1 MLTVLAL
8 GAVLG
13 IGLFVRSRSGG
24 TFGAG
29 APSASASERVV
40 PVPVITV
47 TARDL
52 PVVLDA
58 LGSVAAYNTVTVK
71 SQVDGR
77 IDKIFFTEGGSVKA
91 GELLVQIDPRPFAI
105 QAQLAAAALMR
116 DKAVL
121 TNAKLV
127 LARNENL
134 LKQGVGSQ
142 QAVDDARAEV
152 AKNEG
157 VVAGDAATAASAQLQ
172 LDFARASTRRSTA
185 SPGVRQVDVGNVVRP
200 SDANGI
206 VVITQIDPIA
216 VLFTLPQDDLPRI
229 SSEMARGAL
238 PVEVFSRDGSQ
249 LLAKGE
255 QLAVIDN
262 QINEATATVRL
273 KAVFANPGARAL
285 ARPVRQGA
293 AAAHHRAKGALVG
306 ARGGRAARPAGALR
320 VRRRRRPSGCAMRP
334 VEVATHRGRP
344 RASSPRAS
352 PSATAWWS
360 RARASAAQGRA
371 HRRPTGRG
379 RRSARPRAS
388 RPPPRRGRARNR
400 AAAPRA
406 VSISEPFIRR
416 PVATSLLM
424 VALLLVGLVAFRQL
438 PVAPLPQVDYPTI
451 VVATALPGASAETM
465 ASSVTTPS
473 SASSGRSRR
482 SRR

>member
-157 VVAGDAATAASAQLQ
+157 VVAGDAATAANAQLQ
-172 LDFARASTRRSTA
+172 LDFARIK
-185 SPGVRQVDVGNVVRP
+185 SPIDGVTGVKLVDVGNVVHP
-200 SDANGI
+200 SDPGGI
-206 VVITQIDPIA
+206 VVITQLDPIV
-216 VLFTLPQDDLPRI
+216 VLFTLPEDDLPRI
-229 SSEMARGAL
+229 SLAMATRKLSVDAY
-238 PVEVFSRDGSQ
+238 SRDGSQ

-255 QLAVIDN
+255 LLLVDNKIDPT
-262 QINEATATVRL
+262 TATIRL
-273 KAVFANPGARAL
+273 KAVFANEKRVLWPNQFIKARLAL
-285 ARPVRQGA
+285 SVK
-293 AAAHHRAKGALVG
+293 KGAIAVPATVVQRGPQGPYAYVVDEGEKVRLVPVEVG
-306 ARGGRAARPAGALR
+306 DEPGRPRRRDQGALR
-320 VRRRRRPSGCAMRP
+320 R
-334 VEVATHRGRP
+334 
-344 RASSPRAS
+344 
-352 PSATAWWS
+352 
-360 RARASAAQGRA
+360 
-371 HRRPTGRG
+371 
-379 RRSARPRAS
+379 
-388 RPPPRRGRARNR
+388 
-400 AAAPRA
+400 
-406 VSISEPFIRR
+406 
-416 PVATSLLM
+416 
-424 VALLLVGLVAFRQL
+424 
-438 PVAPLPQVDYPTI
+438 
-451 VVATALPGASAETM
+451 
-465 ASSVTTPS
+465 
-473 SASSGRSRR
+473 
-482 SRR
+482 